1 MSEVVHIALNRLDGG
16 INWPGRC
23 PACGATGRLS
33 NVKAYIVRSTASY
46 NVVSVSIGE
55 KESSINFPMC
65 ETHASSNEW
74 ALTLLEGGVFMT
86 VLRALVYF
94 SLFMSC
100 FFLYQ
105 KLAHHMVLLDVA
117 NFLGIGKVGT
127 IIFFAFGWLGYLTV
141 LWAKR
146 NANVR
151 PLKFKENG
159 KVLTIRFLNRQYA
172 ADFKRANPR
181 ATQKLKKPSTTF
193 FRNPW
198 FWIILCIGAASVALF
213 YLMKA

>member
-1 MSEVVHIALNRLDGG
+1 MSEVVHVALNRLDGG
-16 INWPGRC
+16 IHWPGRC

-33 NVKAYIVRSTASY
+33 NVKAYIVRSTGSY

-55 KESSINFPMC
+55 QVSSIDFPMC
-65 ETHASSNEW
+65 ATHASSNEW

-86 VLRALVYF
+86 VLRSLVYF
-94 SLFMSC
+94 SLFLSC

-127 IIFFAFGWLGYLTV
+127 IIFFVFGWLGYLTV

-159 KVLTIRFLNRQYA
+159 KVLAIRFLNRQYA

-181 ATQKLKKPSTTF
+181 ATQKLRKPPTTF
-193 FRNPW
+193 FGNAW
-198 FWIILCIGAASVALF
+198 FWIVLCIVAAPAALF

>member
-1 MSEVVHIALNRLDGG
+1 M
-16 INWPGRC
+16 
-23 PACGATGRLS
+23 
-33 NVKAYIVRSTASY
+33 KAYIVRSTGSY

-159 KVLTIRFLNRQYA
+159 KVLFIRFLNNQYA
-172 ADFKRANPR
+172 VDFERANAR
-181 ATQKLKKPSTTF
+181 ATQRLKKPTKAF
-193 FRNPW
+193 FRSPW
-198 FWIILCIGAASVALF
+198 FWIILCTGGAFASLM